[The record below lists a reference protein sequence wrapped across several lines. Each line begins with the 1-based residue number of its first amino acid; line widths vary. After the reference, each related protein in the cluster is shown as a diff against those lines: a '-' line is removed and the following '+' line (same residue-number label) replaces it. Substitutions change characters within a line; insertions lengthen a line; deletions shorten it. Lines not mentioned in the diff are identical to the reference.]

1 MDDPARVLLTGLLLA
16 LAPLAA
22 AERGELCLNGT
33 WRFMPAVGPAAEAP
47 TADWGALPVPGSW
60 SGTSGLPGP
69 TTTLQTGPW
78 AVGRLAEVTR
88 GWYETDVNIP
98 AAWAGQA
105 VWLDVGRVSTDAVVY
120 ANGVACGAVAW
131 PRGEVDL
138 TKAVQPGARVTL
150 RLLVV
155 ATPEAKDVTVYM
167 GTGNDQ
173 TWTQPARLASR
184 GMIGEVF
191 LRSRPAGAHVAD
203 LFIQPSVR
211 QKSLRLEV
219 DLANAPAGATRFEV
233 SLLDDQGQVE
243 RRFEQQTNLTAG
255 QRTVRLDLA
264 WDNPRLWELGRPE
277 LYTLELRAAGP
288 GLDDTVREVFGF
300 REFWI
305 DGLDFYLNGTPIR
318 LRPINVRDA
327 WNQAAWVPAAIEQM
341 LRGYTAAGF
350 NLGEHW
356 PNDEDERGSV
366 FLRELWAEAA
376 DRQGFLLAGC
386 ALSMNG
392 YIYDSRWRYTW
403 EDAGVQ
409 DRYRARLASELRRL
423 RNHPSI
429 VMWATSANFFGRGQD
444 QNPTVL
450 GRRGWY
456 EHDQKARAGLQGVAI
471 IKSVDP
477 TRPVFTHHGADIG
490 DLHTCNNYL
499 DLIPLQ
505 EREEWLS
512 SYVTNGEIPYCP
524 IEFGTPLHCTL
535 MRNRNGF
542 GNTIVSEPLL
552 TEFCAIYLGAEAY
565 AMETAA
571 YRQRL
576 QQTYEGGDRWK
587 NWQNA
592 PEFDQAPAF
601 QALLDLFT
609 LRQVLGDERLAGA
622 RVAIVGDV
630 LHSRVARSDIWA
642 LTCWGVDLWI
652 TGPTVFLRGF
662 DAWARALPADRRLTV
677 TGDLAT
683 AIGGAD
689 AVMALR
695 VQRERLEGAGAP
707 SEAAYAARW
716 GISEERLVRHA
727 PDAIVMHPGPVN
739 EGVELPPDVV
749 SGPRSVITRQVANG
763 VPVRLAAMGLFAGSR
778 A

>member
-601 QALLDLFT
+601 QALLDLFVT
-609 LRQVLGDERLAGA
+609 NTWRSWRTWGITAGMVPWSMAHGWPSTRRSSTSRHDRTATRSARESTCAAREPDLPLPRAAGGWVGVSAGRVGGEQQRHAGLAGRSGA
-622 RVAIVGDV
+622 GVHGQGPPFRTWRRPVEADRPDQRPALAAAVPGDLGRRVRWTENRRRDADRPDR
-630 LHSRVARSDIWA
+630 SRADHEA
-642 LTCWGVDLWI
+642 
-652 TGPTVFLRGF
+652 
-662 DAWARALPADRRLTV
+662 ADRRHAALH
-677 TGDLAT
+677 
-683 AIGGAD
+683 GG
-689 AVMALR
+689 
-695 VQRERLEGAGAP
+695 
-707 SEAAYAARW
+707 
-716 GISEERLVRHA
+716 
-727 PDAIVMHPGPVN
+727 
-739 EGVELPPDVV
+739 
-749 SGPRSVITRQVANG
+749 
-763 VPVRLAAMGLFAGSR
+763 
-778 A
+778 